1 MMSAHKPENRAP
13 EMTPQAPQ
21 QGQPAGKRKSDA
33 ASPEEIRQF
42 QMQSNKNPDDF
53 DDEEDR

>member
-1 MMSAHKPENRAP
+1 MPEDRPETHTP
-13 EMTPQAPQ
+13 EMTPQEAQ
-21 QGQPAGKRKSDA
+21 QGQPAEKRKSDA